1 MSDTQKT
8 IKMLSELPTNISST
22 LSMRELFEVL
32 IIMLNINEQDD
43 FEPTTEDFLNA
54 LSIRISI
61 QKGLDDI
68 EIYINKDLYDFY
80 GSNYETIINLNTKIA
95 NIKETYGYIF
105 SVKFLLNSNI
115 TSEFDSTNNKIE
127 VYNQFGNLTRWE
139 DVLDKY
145 LQ

>member
-32 IIMLNINEQDD
+32 SIMLNINEQDD

-54 LSIRISI
+54 LSIRISL

-68 EIYINKDLYDFY
+68 ENN
-80 GSNYETIINLNTKIA
+80 NYYTTNE
-95 NIKETYGYIF
+95 
-105 SVKFLLNSNI
+105 LL
-115 TSEFDSTNNKIE
+115 EELKK
-127 VYNQFGNLTRWE
+127 W
-139 DVLDKY
+139 
-145 LQ
+145 

>member
-1 MSDTQKT
+1 MSDTQKA

-32 IIMLNINEQDD
+32 SIMLNINEQDD

-68 EIYINKDLYDFY
+68 E
-80 GSNYETIINLNTKIA
+80 
-95 NIKETYGYIF
+95 
-105 SVKFLLNSNI
+105 
-115 TSEFDSTNNKIE
+115 NNKYYTTNE
-127 VYNQFGNLTRWE
+127 LLEELKKW
-139 DVLDKY
+139 
-145 LQ
+145 

>member
-32 IIMLNINEQDD
+32 SIMLNINEQDD

-68 EIYINKDLYDFY
+68 E
-80 GSNYETIINLNTKIA
+80 
-95 NIKETYGYIF
+95 
-105 SVKFLLNSNI
+105 
-115 TSEFDSTNNKIE
+115 NNKYYTTNE
-127 VYNQFGNLTRWE
+127 LLEELKKW
-139 DVLDKY
+139 
-145 LQ
+145 

>member
-32 IIMLNINEQDD
+32 SIMLNINEQDE

-68 EIYINKDLYDFY
+68 E
-80 GSNYETIINLNTKIA
+80 
-95 NIKETYGYIF
+95 
-105 SVKFLLNSNI
+105 
-115 TSEFDSTNNKIE
+115 NNKYYTTNE
-127 VYNQFGNLTRWE
+127 LLEELKKW
-139 DVLDKY
+139 
-145 LQ
+145 